1 MQLPYDTP
9 TPTAE
14 LVAFNA
20 ETGAAID
27 LAAYPSIAIYY
38 QRFAGGR
45 PLAAKVEIERATL
58 SISTAAWTSGGLRHD
73 AEGRHRLDL
82 PLGAAIRG
90 EDGATRVVVTIAGH
104 ATIAAVAAE
113 LQLVDTAATIAA
125 AAVAGVRTV
134 ATVAPLVA
142 GSKTEKRGTTWNIE
156 LELSRPLDS
165 AATVLYFTMRD
176 PKKSLDPES
185 AIQVRY
191 NMGTETAELLFAG
204 GAAAA
209 SSTLAELTISGA
221 DVQIRILPAA
231 TALVNPQLYLYD
243 VKEHQSDADA
253 EVLAEGRFTV
263 SPDITRAVPTV

>member
-104 ATIAAVAAE
+104 ATIAAV
-113 LQLVDTAATIAA
+113 TAATIAA